1 MPCART
7 NSKYSEICIL
17 YNMENTVL
25 RKKRT
30 NKRFRSKKGFAVMC
44 ALCILLALCVA
55 FLIAFNESIYPS
67 MQTLAQAKV
76 EKLAIAAMNESIL
89 SSLTHDLHSSEFVS
103 PSEEDGRMYMLST
116 DSVAMNRFSY
126 ECAQT
131 AQKKLAD
138 ISETGISLSL
148 GTVSGIAPLSGMGPK
163 IKIRFTPAANVRA
176 SFSSTLEKSG
186 INQTLYKV
194 KIILTTDIYIVL
206 PGKPCKISVVTDA
219 AIVESVIVGEVPQ
232 VYTNV
237 PEDEMLDLVPTEVP

>member
-1 MPCART
+1 M
-7 NSKYSEICIL
+7 
-17 YNMENTVL
+17 L
-25 RKKRT
+25 RKKRV
-30 NKRFRSKKGFAVMC
+30 KRRFRSKKVFAVMC
-44 ALCILLALCVA
+44 VLCIFLVLCVG
-55 FLIAFNESIYPS
+55 FLIAFNASIYPS
-67 MQTLAQAKV
+67 MRTLAQAKV

-131 AQKKLAD
+131 AQKKLTD

-148 GTVSGIAPLSGMGPK
+148 GTLSGIAPLSGMGPK
-163 IKIRFTPAANVRA
+163 INIRFTPAANVRA

-206 PGKPCKISVVTDA
+206 PGKPCKVTAVTDA

-237 PEDEMLDLVPTEVP
+237 SDDEMLDLVPTEVP